1 MSENW
6 FRGEGINVQPAK
18 ARGVTN
24 DIGDGM
30 YFTDDPDVARQ
41 YARERAPNLS
51 EQRVYSVR
59 VERAGMRV
67 LDLTTDVRWRRMMNF
82 PVPSQNADGSWN
94 VNSGETFET
103 KLRKFP
109 ASQQYKGAF
118 NSFLENNEINLD
130 DYDAVIGLEYRS
142 GGKQMCILY
151 KGGQP
156 SPLQVQLRAQFRPL
170 GNAPIPASAP
180 GALRLGG
187 KIGPG
192 MKVAGGA
199 LVATAITLLLS
210 WILSKIQ
217 EQLERE
223 SLDRQMEG
231 FRPQIEADIQREKQ
245 RFLELLSDGKKSFA
259 TLRVSVEKWDLIVVQ
274 DPNPSGGSIPSSA
287 KLSYLGLEITDSEL
301 NKPDGEEHE
310 SVLGAGR
317 RNCYFYKISFPVT
330 FSPEEVDLY
339 KAYQNEIDW
348 YDAQLQTA
356 PSAEDALRLNLER
369 NALIRKLNFALLE

>member
-1 MSENW
+1 
-6 FRGEGINVQPAK
+6 
-18 ARGVTN
+18 
-24 DIGDGM
+24 
-30 YFTDDPDVARQ
+30 
-41 YARERAPNLS
+41 
-51 EQRVYSVR
+51 
-59 VERAGMRV
+59 
-67 LDLTTDVRWRRMMNF
+67 
-82 PVPSQNADGSWN
+82 
-94 VNSGETFET
+94 
-103 KLRKFP
+103 
-109 ASQQYKGAF
+109 
-118 NSFLENNEINLD
+118 
-130 DYDAVIGLEYRS
+130 
-142 GGKQMCILY
+142 
-151 KGGQP
+151 
-156 SPLQVQLRAQFRPL
+156 
-170 GNAPIPASAP
+170 
-180 GALRLGG
+180 
-187 KIGPG
+187 

-245 RFLELLSDGKKSFA
+245 RFLELLSGEKKSFA

-274 DPNPSGGSIPSSA
+274 DPPGGSIPSSA

-310 SVLGAGR
+310 DVLGAGR
-317 RNCYFYKISFPVT
+317 RNCYFYKMSFPVT

-339 KAYQNEIDW
+339 KAYQNEIGW

-356 PSAEDALRLNLER
+356 PSAEDALRSNLEG